1 MSDDETIA
9 PPTPIARRFVRLV
22 AGFGVGVAVGLA
34 PFLGKVDVPGFQALL
49 TLYPQSLRDPLI
61 TLSAFLMGVVAVGV
75 QFYAGERISRAD
87 LRRRFK
93 LGLGVLAGGLAA
105 LTVLWVLFVVRV
117 PTSGE
122 AFSSIV
128 AGARLPTC
136 DCGGLTDLQC
146 IRSLSADPEALSTC
160 WGGPAYKSV
169 QLAFIA
175 SYLVLTGGFG
185 VIIGLLLLQ
194 ERARRERAR
203 RRGSKSSAPA
213 TRNGSTSGAS

>member
-1 MSDDETIA
+1 MTDDATLG

-34 PFLGKVDVPGFQALL
+34 PFLGKVEAPGFQALL

-61 TLSAFLMGVVAVGV
+61 TLSAFLMGIVAVGV
-75 QFYAGERISRAD
+75 LFYAGERISRAD

-93 LGLGVLAGGLAA
+93 KGLATLGVGLAA
-105 LTVLWVLFVVRV
+105 LVVLWVLFVVRV
-117 PTSGE
+117 PTPGE
-122 AFSSIV
+122 AFSTIV

-136 DCGGLTDLQC
+136 DCEGLTDLQC
-146 IRSLSADPEALSTC
+146 IRGLPADPEALSTC
-160 WGGPAYKSV
+160 WGGPAYKAV

-185 VIIGLLLLQ
+185 VVIGLLLLQ
-194 ERARRERAR
+194 ERARRKRQ
-203 RRGSKSSAPA
+203 RG
-213 TRNGSTSGAS
+213 